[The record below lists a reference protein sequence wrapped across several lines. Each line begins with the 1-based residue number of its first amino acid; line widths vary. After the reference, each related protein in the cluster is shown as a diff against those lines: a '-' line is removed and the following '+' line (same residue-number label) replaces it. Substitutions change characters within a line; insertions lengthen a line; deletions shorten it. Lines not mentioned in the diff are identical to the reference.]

1 MSAHVASHSIA
12 SAKNHLPKLVHLVQD
27 SPVVLTR
34 RGKPVAV
41 LQSYESFR
49 AAHEAQAAAPHWLDA
64 AHTWRREHKA
74 LIDDLNLSDEL
85 VDSWRSR
92 EMPVMPAA

>member
-1 MSAHVASHSIA
+1 MSLQSASHSIA

-41 LQSYESFR
+41 LQSYASFQ
-49 AAHEAQAAAPHWLDA
+49 AANEAQAAAPHWLDA
-64 AHTWRREHKA
+64 ARAWRLKHKT
-74 LIDDLNLSDEL
+74 LIQGLNLTNAV

-92 EMPVMPAA
+92 EMPVLPRA